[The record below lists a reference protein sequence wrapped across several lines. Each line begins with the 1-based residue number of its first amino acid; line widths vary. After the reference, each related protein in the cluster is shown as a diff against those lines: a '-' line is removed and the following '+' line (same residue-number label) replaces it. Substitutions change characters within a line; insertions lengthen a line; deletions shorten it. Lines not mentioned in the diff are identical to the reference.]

1 MVGEESRIYIMTN
14 NKTLHNAT
22 EYWVFASRSSYRSS
36 CVNALLLYVALAKRF
51 CQSSCQPTVHHHHQW
66 RVAGGDR
73 CVAPVAWPRRLAVA
87 LLLHSGSFSKKLLL
101 VLLWLSSLRFLSRY
115 LEQSYR
121 IIIAIIPVRVWRYIC
136 AVLLH
141 CKHNRFTTSL
151 LKFQHAS
158 LHAAPYCE
166 RRSACQCAT
175 LGEQSLHEICH
186 NCI

>member
-1 MVGEESRIYIMTN
+1 VRVHCCE
-14 NKTLHNAT
+14 LH
-22 EYWVFASRSSYRSS
+22 R
-36 CVNALLLYVALAKRF
+36 
-51 CQSSCQPTVHHHHQW
+51 PMIHHHHQC

-101 VLLWLSSLRFLSRY
+101 VLLWLSLLRFLSRY

-158 LHAAPYCE
+158 LHAAAYRE
-166 RRSACQCAT
+166 RRSACDCMT
-175 LGEQSLHEICH
+175 LGEQRLHEILPQLPLKCRRWSGAVLM
-186 NCI
+186 ISVPTYGKR